1 MATTFTLTTSKYQG
15 RYLELTCTQTKD
27 IVTNT
32 STIKWVLTSAG
43 GSVSYY
49 SIGPTTVKIGGTQVY
64 YCDRKGHSTH
74 KFPAAKGSVSGTT
87 VINHDNIGKASI
99 DVSLSTAI
107 YTGTVS
113 TNSGTWT
120 LDPIPRKATITSAP
134 DFTDLDSPT
143 IYFDNPAGSAA
154 TVQVCISWDG
164 SDNIRYRDIA
174 AGASSYTFNF
184 TQDELNALYSATTGS
199 NTLYVTFY
207 VWTTIN
213 GEEVGTSTLRKTF
226 TVTDCTPDLNPTVE
240 DMGDVSYPLTGN
252 RNTLIR
258 YFNYP
263 KATFNATAKKGASIV
278 SKTVACGPRISNAD
292 GDYVQFNN
300 VDSNVFTFTVID
312 SRGNTV
318 VKNVTMNIIDYVT
331 LSCNPTVTHDL
342 NTDNTIDIDIS
353 VTGNYFDGSLGV
365 TNNSLI
371 VEYRYSGNGYQS
383 EWTPINATVAGTTY
397 QAASKITGLD
407 YKSSYT
413 VQVRAKDAI
422 YSGGTL
428 AKDLIVKVFPVF
440 DWGEH
445 DFNFNVPVTIQGK
458 NACTYGADR
467 IARAYTQETD
477 IEYAANS
484 YIKLFRDKSP
494 TDLYNQDIA
503 TFNDNGLI
511 TINKN
516 MTALINIHI
525 PSSNYTNPNNR
536 SWIKLMNYKDNLK
549 YTDCVNYGLFT
560 TSQITIVLNLSA
572 GTQLGVCTVEPMI
585 INNSALVGS
594 YIEIIEL

>member
-43 GSVSYY
+43 GSASYY
-49 SIGPTTVKIGGTQVY
+49 STGPTTVKIGGTQVY
-64 YCDRKGHSTH
+64 YCDRKGYSTH
-74 KFPAAKGSVSGTT
+74 KFPAAKGSVSGTI
-87 VINHDNIGKASI
+87 VINHDNIGNASI

-113 TNSGTWT
+113 TKSGTWT

-164 SDNIRYRDIA
+164 SDNIRYRDIT
-174 AGASSYTFNF
+174 AGANSYTFNF
-184 TQDELNALYSATTGS
+184 TQDEINALYAATTGS

-207 VWTTIN
+207 VWTAIN
-213 GEEVGTSTLRKTF
+213 GQEVGKSALQKTF
-226 TVTDCTPDLNPTVE
+226 TVTDCVPVLNPVVE
-240 DMGDVSYPLTGN
+240 DMGDVSYSLTGN
-252 RNTLIR
+252 RNTIIR

-263 KATFNATAKKGASIV
+263 TATFNATAKKGATIV
-278 SKTVACGPRISNAD
+278 SKTVACGSRILNAA

-318 VKNVTMNIIDYVT
+318 AKTVTMNIIEYVT

-342 NTDNTIDIDIS
+342 NTDNTIDINIS
-353 VTGNYFDGSLGV
+353 VSGNYFGGSLGV
-365 TNNSLI
+365 RNNTLI
-371 VEYRYSGNGYQS
+371 VEYRYKSSGTGYQS
-383 EWTPINATVAGTTY
+383 GWTPINATVNGTTY
-397 QAASKITGLD
+397 QAAATITGLD

-422 YSGGTL
+422 YSDGT
-428 AKDLIVKVFPVF
+428 AIKDLIVKVFPVF
-440 DWGEH
+440 DWGED

-458 NACTYGADR
+458 NACTYGANR

-477 IEYAANS
+477 IVYDKNS
-484 YIKLFRDKSP
+484 YVTLFRDNSP

-516 MTALINIHI
+516 MTALINVHI
-525 PSSNYTNPNNR
+525 PSSNSNGR
-536 SWIKLMNYKDNLK
+536 SWIRLMNYDVGWK
-549 YTDCVNYGLFT
+549 YTDCVNYGSFT

-572 GTQLGVCTVEPMI
+572 GTKLGIYTVEPMS
-585 INNSALVGS
+585 INTSGLVGS
-594 YIEIIEL
+594 YVEIIEL

>member
-1 MATTFTLTTSKYQG
+1 MASTFTLTTSKYQG

-43 GSVSYY
+43 GSASYY
-49 SIGPTTVKIGGTQVY
+49 STGPTTVKIGGTQVY
-64 YCDRKGHSTH
+64 YCDRKGYSTH
-74 KFPAAKGSVSGTT
+74 KFPAAKGSVSGTI
-87 VINHDNIGKASI
+87 VINHDNIGDASI

-113 TNSGTWT
+113 TKSGTWT
-120 LDPIPRKATITSAP
+120 LDSIARKATITSAP

-164 SDNIRYRDIA
+164 SDNIRYRDIT
-174 AGASSYTFNF
+174 AGANSYTFNF
-184 TQDELNALYSATTGS
+184 TQDELNALYAATTGS

-207 VWTTIN
+207 IWTTIN
-213 GEEVGTSTLRKTF
+213 GQDIGKSMLQKTF
-226 TVTDCTPDLNPTVE
+226 TITDCVPVLNPVVE
-240 DMGDVSYPLTGN
+240 DMGDVSYSLTGN

-263 KATFNATAKKGASIV
+263 TATFNATAKKGATIV
-278 SKTVACGPRISNAD
+278 SKTVACGSRILNAA

-318 VKNVTMNIIDYVT
+318 AKTVTMNIIEYVT

-342 NTDNTIDIDIS
+342 NTDNTIDINIS
-353 VTGNYFDGSLGV
+353 VSGNYFCGSLGA
-365 TNNSLI
+365 TNNTLI
-371 VEYRYSGNGYQS
+371 VEYRYKSSGNGYQS
-383 EWTPINATVAGTTY
+383 EWTSINATVNGTAY
-397 QAASKITGLD
+397 QAVATITGLD

-422 YSGGTL
+422 YSDGT
-428 AKDLIVKVFPVF
+428 AIKDLMVKVFPVF
-440 DWGEH
+440 DWGED

-477 IEYAANS
+477 IVYDKNS
-484 YIKLFRDKSP
+484 YVKLFRDSSP

-516 MTALINIHI
+516 MTALINVHI
-525 PSSNYTNPNNR
+525 PSSNSNGR
-536 SWIKLMNYKDNLK
+536 SWIRLMNYDVGWK
-549 YTDCVNYGLFT
+549 YTDCINYGSFT
-560 TSQITIVLNLSA
+560 TSQITIVLNLLA
-572 GTQLGVCTVEPMI
+572 GTKLGVYTVEPMS
-585 INNSALVGS
+585 INTSGLVGS